1 MGISRWLET
10 QKIIKM
16 YAAFSRGFGKAGNDL
31 IKKDFKDPVF
41 EHKLTTKAKAA
52 DGTTFEANV
61 CDQNSAGK
69 DQPAKYETAD
79 FAVTIPVDD
88 GFKVTVKTEA
98 NQDKSVK
105 VDYKIDANAN
115 ANATFTNPCI
125 SDNKPGT
132 VDVGA
137 NYATKDFSAELE
149 ARVFKDGKTDAAG
162 LVLGLAAP
170 VPTVDGL
177 SIGARPTFT
186 KDGDAAKMNL
196 NVNAAFDQK
205 DYGLS
210 VNTFWSNFNAD
221 NSLKYHGMEIIGMA
235 KVNADCSVAAAF
247 RQYDQGAGAPGFPF
261 KLYEKG
267 AQKAK
272 KEFAVATQYKLS
284 KSQTSKTKF
293 TYDLAKNEQTI
304 GLSLK
309 TALEGKSS
317 LTMSMDLKGVSSKPA
332 FGLVYNLE

>member
-1 MGISRWLET
+1 MGEGRDFLHSCE
-10 QKIIKM
+10 IIKM

-61 CDQNSAGK
+61 CDQNSAAK

-105 VDYKIDANAN
+105 VDYKIDGNAN
-115 ANATFTNPCI
+115 ANA
-125 SDNKPGT
+125 
-132 VDVGA
+132 
-137 NYATKDFSAELE
+137 
-149 ARVFKDGKTDAAG
+149 
-162 LVLGLAAP
+162 
-170 VPTVDGL
+170 
-177 SIGARPTFT
+177 TFT

-284 KSQTSKTKF
+284 KSQTSKCKF

-304 GLSLK
+304 GLALK